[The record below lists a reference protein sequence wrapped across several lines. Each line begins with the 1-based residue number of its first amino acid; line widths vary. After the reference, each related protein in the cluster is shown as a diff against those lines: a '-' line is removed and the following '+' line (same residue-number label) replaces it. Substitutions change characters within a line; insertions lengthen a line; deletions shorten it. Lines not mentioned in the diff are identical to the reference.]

1 MNLNKD
7 FWNNKYLTQ
16 NTGWDIGFASY
27 PLKAYFDHIMDK
39 TIRILIP
46 GCGNGYE
53 AEYLNKRGFKN
64 VFLLDFSALA
74 LENFSKRVPHF
85 PSEHL
90 ICEDFFVHK
99 NIYDLIVEQTFFCAI
114 DPSLRKKYVEKA
126 WELISPGGKIIGL
139 LFNDPLNIDTPPF
152 GGNKKEYET
161 LFREKF
167 EILVL
172 ETAYNSIPPRAGRE
186 LFFIF
191 KKSPAV
197 F

>member
-7 FWNNKYLTQ
+7 FWNNKYITQ
-16 NTGWDIGFASY
+16 NTGWDIGFVSY
-27 PLKAYFDHIMDK
+27 PLKAYFDQLTDK
-39 TIRILIP
+39 TIRVLIP
-46 GCGNGYE
+46 GSGNGYE
-53 AEYLNKRGFKN
+53 AEYLNKNGFKN
-64 VFLLDFSALA
+64 VFLLDFSPVV
-74 LENFSKRVPHF
+74 LENFSKRVPDF
-85 PSEHL
+85 PSDHL

-99 NIYDLIVEQTFFCAI
+99 NVYDLIVEQTFFCAI

-126 WELISPGGKIIGL
+126 WELMSPGGKITGL
-139 LFNDPLNIDTPPF
+139 LFNDPLNVDKPPF
-152 GGNKKEYET
+152 GGNKKEYEN

-167 EILVL
+167 EISIL